1 MKAIFFDASGV
12 LYYRR
17 NKYGAMQAFLERH
30 HLPMPNLKEVR
41 RATADARA
49 RASIGALSR
58 TAYFDAVLA
67 ACGATAPALQAEG
80 HQVLAAARHDFV
92 LYNGVVEMVQTL
104 RTRGFKLGIVT
115 DTVTPTAETLHYL
128 AEQGLDI
135 TWDAFANSTEVGTRK
150 PDPRIY
156 QAALTQSGVAP
167 AETVFVGH
175 NQAELDGAHAL
186 GMTTV
191 AVLHKKATVR
201 GDFILQRVTDL
212 PTLPIL
218 QQADALRM
226 RTRE

>member
-17 NKYGAMQAFLERH
+17 DKQGAMRAFLERH
-30 HLPMPNLKEVR
+30 HLPAPPFKQVR
-41 RATADARA
+41 QARADAHA
-49 RASIGALSR
+49 RASIGELSR
-58 TAYFDAVLA
+58 EAYFDAVLA
-67 ACGATAPALQAEG
+67 AWGVIAPALQAEG
-80 HQVLAAARHDFV
+80 HQVLAAARRDFV
-92 LYNGVVEMVQTL
+92 LYDGVVEMVQTL
-104 RTRGFKLGIVT
+104 WTRGFKLGIVT
-115 DTVTPTAETLHYL
+115 DTVTPTAETLRCFAH
-128 AEQGLDI
+128 QGLDI
-135 TWDAFANSTEVGTRK
+135 AWDAFANSTEVGARK

-175 NQAELDGAHAL
+175 NQAELNGAHAL

-201 GDFILQRVTDL
+201 GDFTLQRVTDL

-226 RTRE
+226 RTR